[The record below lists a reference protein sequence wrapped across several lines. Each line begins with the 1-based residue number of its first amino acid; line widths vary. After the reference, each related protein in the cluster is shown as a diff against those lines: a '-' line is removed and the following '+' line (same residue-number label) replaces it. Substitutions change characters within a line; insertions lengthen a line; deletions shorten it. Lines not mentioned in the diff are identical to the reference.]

1 MKPVEPQP
9 PLDANEE
16 ISALIET
23 LHATGRR
30 LEELTAGEVDG
41 VSDRDGRTFLLRHV
55 QEQLRHNHAAR
66 QITILNALPAH
77 IALLDSEGRI
87 VSVNQAWQR
96 FADANALQCAEYG
109 IGANYLDACDS
120 AQGDDAATAQQAAA
134 GIRALQNG
142 AVNHFSMEYPCHS
155 PTRQRWF
162 LMMASPLADGL
173 PDGVVVMHLDITDRM
188 RAEQELRESERRFS
202 DLLGN
207 VELVSMM
214 LDREARITYCNDF
227 LLHLTGWQR
236 EEVIG
241 CNWFDVFM
249 PPELDDLKGSFFS
262 ALLSNLPDTW
272 HHENEILTR
281 SGERRLIRWNNS
293 VLRSGDGEVIGAA
306 GIGEDITEQKRT
318 QQALA
323 KLQRQRESILESL
336 EEGIYGMDL
345 EGRITF
351 QNPAAAK
358 MLGYR
363 SEELIGRTAHTTMHY
378 ARRDGTPF
386 PIAQSPIH
394 TTLADG
400 VVRRVED
407 EVFWRKDGASVQV
420 EYTTAPKRNEQGA
433 IVGGVVA
440 FRDVTERKQ
449 REQEILATKNQ
460 LQATLDAIPDLLFEV
475 GLDGRYYTCHSPRV
489 DLLAAPPEELLSK
502 TVAEVLPVD
511 AADIVLA
518 ALREAD
524 ATGHSTGKQF
534 ELALPQGRAWFE
546 LSVSRMAVASG
557 QEARFICLS
566 RDITERKRAEQ
577 ELRESERVS
586 TESRA
591 DAAAVRDIAARL
603 QAILDTVVD
612 GVVTIDEFGKVETFN
627 PAAERIFGYAA
638 NEVVGRNVRM
648 LMPEP
653 YHGEHDGYLARY
665 RVTGEARIIGTGRE
679 VMGLRKDGGTFPLDL
694 SISEMTLGGERHYTG
709 VVRDITEGK
718 AAEREVVAA
727 RIEAERANAAKNTF
741 LANMSHE
748 IRTPMNGV
756 IGMIEVLQQSSLSG
770 PQMEMANIIR
780 DSSFALL
787 DVINDIL
794 DFSKIEAGKLEI
806 DNVPMSVADVVEKAC
821 GILDRMAL
829 KKKVELTLFTDP
841 TIPAELM
848 GDPGR
853 LRQILINLT
862 NNAIKFSGATP
873 RPGRVSVRAL
883 LVESDAKGV
892 RLEFQV
898 ADNGIGLGEK
908 SLARIFSPFVQADI
922 STTREY
928 GGTGLGLAI
937 SRQLA
942 DMMSGEIRV
951 NSKPGVGSLFSV
963 SLPLE
968 LPSGQTDAGRQPG
981 LLAGLSCLVFGSADG
996 MAGDLAA
1003 YLAHDEAE
1011 VERTADLATSRQ
1023 WIASRSPGRAIIVID
1038 TRVASPPLDELR
1050 ATARDHP
1057 ESDIHFVVIR
1067 RGLRRGL
1074 REEGSHLV
1082 SVDGNILTRRTL
1094 LDAVAFAAGLAQAPG
1109 QEVPDVANA
1118 PLAFLSGETVRR
1130 RGSRILVAEDNE
1142 INRSVILHQLALLG
1156 YVADLADDG
1165 REALTRWRQ
1174 GHHALLLTDL
1184 HMPEMDGYELTA
1196 TIRRAERNGQHL
1208 PIVALTANALKSEEV
1223 RCKAAGMDDY
1233 LTKPVLLD
1241 QLQAMLEK
1249 WLPIPGSDET
1259 AGDSPA
1265 LPADL
1270 HLAALDRSVL
1280 PRQIGDD
1287 PALIARFFEDYR
1299 RSAQETADEIRAAVI
1314 MGDWKTAGDG
1324 GHKLKSSSRA
1334 VGALALGEVCARLE
1348 QAGTDGDADAMLAL
1362 ALEFEHALA
1371 AALGAMTQEG
1381 AAPANVLL
1389 VDDDAFQLQL
1399 LARQLAIL
1407 GLDRVAACASGREAL
1422 NRLDAQSVGEPLIFL
1437 DLSMPGMD
1445 GVEFIRQLV
1454 ERQYTGA
1461 LVLVSGEGERILE
1474 TAERL
1479 ARAHHLKVLG
1489 HLNKPVQ
1496 FERLQ
1501 ALLNSWHST
1510 APKAAGK
1517 AAKRYGAEEVRRA
1530 IGGGELVNHY
1540 QPKVDVVSG
1549 ALTGVEALVRWQHP
1563 DDGLV
1568 FPDDFIG
1575 VAEESGLIDDLT
1587 RVVLAEALGQTRRW
1601 LDQGLKL
1608 RVAVNV
1614 SMHNLARME
1623 FADHVL
1629 GEVLRSGVAAEDL
1642 ILEVTESRL
1651 MTDVLAPL
1659 YILTRLRLKHVG
1671 LSIDDFGTG
1680 HSSLSQ
1686 LRDIPFDELKIDR
1699 SFVHG
1704 AAQDK
1709 TRGAI
1714 FTASLVMARQLGMKT
1729 VAEGVEDR
1737 ADWNFLRQQGCD
1749 LAQGYFI
1756 ARPMP
1761 AAKLP
1766 AWLAD
1771 WETRRAKLVQP

>member
-1 MKPVEPQP
+1 MKPVKPQP
-9 PLDANEE
+9 PMEANEE

-41 VSDRDGRTFLLRHV
+41 VADREGRTFLLRHV
-55 QEQLRHNHAAR
+55 QEQLRHNDAAR
-66 QITILNALPAH
+66 QTTILNALPAS
-77 IALLDSEGRI
+77 IALLDSQGRI

-96 FADANALQCAEYG
+96 FADATALQCAEYR

-120 AQGDDAATAQQAAA
+120 VQGDDAATAQQAAA
-134 GIRALQNG
+134 GIRGLQNG
-142 AVNHFSMEYPCHS
+142 AANHFSMEYPCHS
-155 PTRQRWF
+155 PTGQRWF
-162 LMMASPLADGL
+162 LMTASPLADGL
-173 PDGVVVMHLDITDRM
+173 PDGVVIMYL
-188 RAEQELRESERRFS
+188 
-202 DLLGN
+202 
-207 VELVSMM
+207 
-214 LDREARITYCNDF
+214 
-227 LLHLTGWQR
+227 
-236 EEVIG
+236 
-241 CNWFDVFM
+241 
-249 PPELDDLKGSFFS
+249 
-262 ALLSNLPDTW
+262 
-272 HHENEILTR
+272 
-281 SGERRLIRWNNS
+281 
-293 VLRSGDGEVIGAA
+293 
-306 GIGEDITEQKRT
+306 
-318 QQALA
+318 
-323 KLQRQRESILESL
+323 
-336 EEGIYGMDL
+336 
-345 EGRITF
+345 
-351 QNPAAAK
+351 
-358 MLGYR
+358 
-363 SEELIGRTAHTTMHY
+363 
-378 ARRDGTPF
+378 
-386 PIAQSPIH
+386 
-394 TTLADG
+394 
-400 VVRRVED
+400 
-407 EVFWRKDGASVQV
+407 
-420 EYTTAPKRNEQGA
+420 
-433 IVGGVVA
+433 
-440 FRDVTERKQ
+440 
-449 REQEILATKNQ
+449 
-460 LQATLDAIPDLLFEV
+460 
-475 GLDGRYYTCHSPRV
+475 
-489 DLLAAPPEELLSK
+489 
-502 TVAEVLPVD
+502 
-511 AADIVLA
+511 
-518 ALREAD
+518 
-524 ATGHSTGKQF
+524 
-534 ELALPQGRAWFE
+534 
-546 LSVSRMAVASG
+546 
-557 QEARFICLS
+557 
-566 RDITERKRAEQ
+566 DITERKRAEQ

-612 GVVTIDEFGKVETFN
+612 GVITIDEFGKVETFN
-627 PAAERIFGYAA
+627 PAAEHIFGYAA
-638 NEVVGRNVRM
+638 DEVVGRNVRM

-665 RVTGEARIIGTGRE
+665 RSTGEARIIGTRRE
-679 VMGLRKDGGTFPLDL
+679 VLGLRRDGGTFPLDV

-709 VVRDITEGK
+709 VMRDITERK
-718 AAEREVVAA
+718 AAERELVAA
-727 RIEAERANAAKNTF
+727 RIEAERANAANNSF

-806 DNVPMSVADVVEKAC
+806 ANIPMSVADVVEKAC

-841 TIPAELM
+841 SIPAKVM

-862 NNAIKFSGATP
+862 NNAIKFSSATP

-883 LVESDAKGV
+883 LVESDAEGV

-898 ADNGIGLGEK
+898 ADNGIGLDQK
-908 SLARIFSPFVQADI
+908 SLARIFSPFAQADI

-942 DMMSGEIRV
+942 DMMGGEIRV
-951 NSKPGVGSLFSV
+951 NSKPGAGSLFCV
-963 SLPLE
+963 SLPLK
-968 LPSGQTDAGRQPG
+968 LPPGQTDAGRQPG
-981 LLAGLSCLVFGSADG
+981 LLTGLPCLVLGHPEG
-996 MAGDLAA
+996 MASDLAA
-1003 YLAHDEAE
+1003 YLAHDEAV
-1011 VERTADLATSRQ
+1011 VERTADLATARQ
-1023 WIASRSPGRAIIVID
+1023 WIASRPSGRAIAVID
-1038 TRVASPPLDELR
+1038 TPIASPPLDELR
-1050 ATARDHP
+1050 ATARAHP
-1057 ESDIHFVVIR
+1057 ASDTHFVVIR

-1074 REEGSHLV
+1074 REKDSHLV
-1082 SVDGNILTRRTL
+1082 SVDGNVLTRRTL
-1094 LDAVAFAAGLAQAPG
+1094 LEAVAIAAGLAQTPG
-1109 QEVPDVANA
+1109 QEMPDVAKA
-1118 PLAFLSGETVRR
+1118 PLASSGETVRR

-1142 INRSVILHQLALLG
+1142 INQSVILHQLALLG

-1165 REALTRWRQ
+1165 REALSRWRQ

-1184 HMPEMDGYELTA
+1184 HMPEMDGHELTA
-1196 TIRRAERNGQHL
+1196 AIRRAEDNDQHL

-1259 AGDSPA
+1259 AGDRPA
-1265 LPADL
+1265 LPADQ

-1280 PRQIGDD
+1280 PKQIGDD
-1287 PALIARFFEDYR
+1287 PALIARFLEDYR
-1299 RSAQETADEIRAAVI
+1299 RSAQETADEIRAAI
-1314 MGDWKTAGDG
+1314 ILGDWKTAGGG

-1348 QAGTDGDADAMLAL
+1348 QAGTNGDADATLAL

-1381 AAPANVLL
+1381 AAPANILL

-1399 LARQLAIL
+1399 LTRQLAIL
-1407 GLDRVAACASGREAL
+1407 GLDRVAACSSGREAL
-1422 NRLDAQSVGEPLIFL
+1422 NRLDAQSVGEQLIFL
-1437 DLSMPGMD
+1437 DLNMPGMD
-1445 GVEFIRQLV
+1445 GVEVIRRLV

-1461 LVLVSGEGERILE
+1461 LVLISGENGRILE

-1489 HLNKPVQ
+1489 HLNKPVE
-1496 FERLQ
+1496 FGRLE

-1510 APKAAGK
+1510 ASKAAGK
-1517 AAKRYGAEEVRRA
+1517 AARRYGAEEVRRA
-1530 IGGGELVNHY
+1530 IGDGELVNHY

-1549 ALTGVEALVRWQHP
+1549 ALTGVETLVRWQHP

-1568 FPDDFIG
+1568 FPDAFIG

-1608 RVAVNV
+1608 RVAVNI
-1614 SMHNLARME
+1614 SMHNLTRLD
-1623 FADHVL
+1623 FADYVL
-1629 GEVLRSGVAAEDL
+1629 GEVVRSGVAAEDL

-1659 YILTRLRLKHVG
+1659 DILTRLRLKHVG

-1686 LRDIPFDELKIDR
+1686 LRDIPFDELKVDR

-1709 TRGAI
+1709 TRGALV
-1714 FTASLVMARQLGMKT
+1714 TASLGMARQLGMKT

-1749 LAQGYFI
+1749 LAQGYFV

-1761 AAKLP
+1761 ADKLP

-1771 WETRRAKLVQP
+1771 WETRRAKLVQA